1 MYFLTIKKM
10 VTQKNN
16 QKIRTNQ
23 TTTVTI
29 PKPDYISIDRRIW
42 NSIKRRIEISDRI
55 FDIKDFVLIL
65 IGAVLGG
72 WVSYFSIDSTKQ
84 SEYWKWLILF
94 TFSSLIALIILFWF
108 KKQKKEF
115 TDTVIADMNEIEW
128 EC

>member
-1 MYFLTIKKM
+1 M

-84 SEYWKWLILF
+84 SEY
-94 TFSSLIALIILFWF
+94 
-108 KKQKKEF
+108 
-115 TDTVIADMNEIEW
+115 
-128 EC
+128 